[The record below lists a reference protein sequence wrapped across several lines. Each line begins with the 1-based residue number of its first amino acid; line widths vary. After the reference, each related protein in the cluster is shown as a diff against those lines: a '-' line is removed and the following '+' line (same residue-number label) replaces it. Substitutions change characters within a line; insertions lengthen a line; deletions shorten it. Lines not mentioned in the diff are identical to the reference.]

1 MDSVTE
7 KAVEKLVLSTWQ
19 QQKLGHGRDAAGLSN
34 LKYSGLKVLKVQ
46 RLENIDL
53 YENYAHFRARLFH
66 KAGDIGV
73 FEQLD
78 GVSQS
83 SKNIATTE
91 HLDEDSILKS
101 ELFPEINEHFLFHG
115 TKADTY
121 KKILSQGLDFRMA
134 GEKGMFGQGMY
145 LAESSTKADQYTGAK
160 TKPFDIIKKSGLM

>member
-1 MDSVTE
+1 M
-7 KAVEKLVLSTWQ
+7 
-19 QQKLGHGRDAAGLSN
+19 SN
-34 LKYSGLKVLKVQ
+34 LKYSGLKDLKIQ